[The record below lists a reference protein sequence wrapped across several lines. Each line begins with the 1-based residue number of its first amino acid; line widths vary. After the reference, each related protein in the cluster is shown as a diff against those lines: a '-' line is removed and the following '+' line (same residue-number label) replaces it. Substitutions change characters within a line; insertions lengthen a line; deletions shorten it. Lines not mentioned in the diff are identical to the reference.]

1 MAGRGCVCLHEV
13 PFQMHDHVADLVVG
27 DAAVPKLG
35 EVDLDPPGVLSEPL
49 DLPHLHL
56 GELAQPRRDLDVF
69 PSHDDVHHGIPA
81 VLRRDPAAIGRVYA
95 GWSGR
100 TRGAV
105 PGRGVRAAVTAITE
119 FTPARRRAAGGA
131 AMVAPGVAT
140 SSTSSTRAGGAPRR
154 TSK

>member
-1 MAGRGCVCLHEV
+1 
-13 PFQMHDHVADLVVG
+13 
-27 DAAVPKLG
+27 
-35 EVDLDPPGVLSEPL
+35 
-49 DLPHLHL
+49 DLPDLL
-56 GELAQPRRDLDVF
+56 PGELAQPRRNLDVF

-119 FTPARRRAAGGA
+119 FTPARRRASAAA
-131 AMVAPGVAT
+131 AMVAPVGAT
-140 SSTSSTRAGGAPRR
+140 SSTRRTRTAGQPRR
-154 TSK
+154 PAKRGQA